1 VAVRPVLPEPVAVRP
16 VLPEPLAPLASAELQ
31 LLAVLP
37 QPQKEPR
44 DQTEPPACQASRLGA
59 FRPKQKGKRKVQQ
72 E

>member
-1 VAVRPVLPEPVAVRP
+1 VAVRP

-37 QPQKEPR
+37 QPQAQKEPR

-59 FRPKQKGKRKVQQ
+59 FRPKPKGKRKVRQ
-72 E
+72 